1 MVILCCMVGSVV
13 GVGILWNFLHWCLGK
28 GEDAKVHA
36 DFSSAG
42 HRDINPNGCECVG
55 LPETLLGDEA
65 ARQGYPKTYGGECAA
80 HDLTTEACTGPSKPA
95 YCYELWCYVDPSCD
109 EADKKETFFFK
120 DASMQL
126 YYSYGNCGGLDIYAA
141 EACGRQDVS
150 TCTDF
155 SNNCVFNEHTK
166 ACENK
171 LCQCTGD
178 NVGTKDYGASCSNWD
193 QDSCESWKGKGDGP
207 KLGLWCCKDWCYVDP
222 SCPSATKSLLKEGLY
237 FSYYACPGDHSNILH
252 CPWTE
257 PIEFGIN
264 QVGDMIPAVVTILV
278 LILPIDCFPDIT
290 RKMFVISKVL
300 FSFYLFAYYFFRK

>member
-1 MVILCCMVGSVV
+1 MEDRVCESRDITKQQIENIRLASSSKHDLPGSY
-13 GVGILWNFLHWCLGK
+13 
-28 GEDAKVHA
+28 
-36 DFSSAG
+36 
-42 HRDINPNGCECVG
+42 RDINGHRCECVG

-120 DASMQL
+120 GASMQL
-126 YYSYGNCGGLDIYAA
+126 YYSYGHCSGLDIYAA

-171 LCQCTGD
+171 LCQCNGD
-178 NVGTKDYGASCSNWD
+178 NVDMNTKALGILGFSKDYGTSCSNWD
-193 QDSCESWKGKGDGP
+193 QDSCGSWKEKGDGL

-237 FSYYACPGDHSNILH
+237 FSYYACPDDRSNILH

-264 QVGDMIPAVVTILV
+264 QVGDMMIPAVVTILV
-278 LILPIDCFPDIT
+278 WTLVIT
-290 RKMFVISKVL
+290 VVH
-300 FSFYLFAYYFFRK
+300 FFRKISDGKKQ

>member
-1 MVILCCMVGSVV
+1 L
-13 GVGILWNFLHWCLGK
+13 GILGILGLGILRNFLHWFFGT

-95 YCYELWCYVDPSCD
+95 YCYELWCYVDPSCN

-120 DASMQL
+120 GAPMQL
-126 YYSYGNCGGLDIYAA
+126 YYSYGHCDGLDIYAA

-178 NVGTKDYGASCSNWD
+178 NVDMNTKAPGILGFSKDYGTSCSNWD
-193 QDSCESWKGKGDGP
+193 QDSCGSWKEKGDGL

-222 SCPSATKSLLKEGLY
+222 SCPSATKSLLKDGLY
-237 FSYYACPGDHSNILH
+237 FSYYACPDDHSNILH

-257 PIEFGIN
+257 PMEFGIK
-264 QVGDMIPAVVTILV
+264 QVRDMMIPAVVAILV
-278 LILPIDCFPDIT
+278 WTLVIT
-290 RKMFVISKVL
+290 YFG
-300 FSFYLFAYYFFRK
+300 YYYFFRKISDGKKQL